1 MVSHILDNIVH
12 NQKKGVAAGIVSI
25 CSANPFVLKSAML
38 RARQN
43 GRPVLIEATCNQ
55 VNQYGGY
62 SGKTPRDF
70 AREVRELAES
80 CGLSP
85 HQVLLGGDHLGPYV
99 WRGEPARDAM
109 EKAREMVRAYVE
121 AGFTKI
127 HVDASML
134 LGDDR
139 FEGGTTELF
148 AQRTAEL
155 VKAAEDAAGSTGRQA
170 DLRYVVGNEVPL
182 PGGATS
188 DDSPFQVSNVEETH
202 QVISSI
208 QEAFHRA
215 GLQSAW
221 ERVRAIVVQPG
232 VEFSHDTIT
241 EYQRALAKDLSAL
254 IEDYPN
260 LVYEAHSTDY
270 QTALALRQLVE
281 DHFAILKVGPALTF
295 AFREAIFALAMIEDE
310 LNRCR
315 ILSSSSQVVER
326 LDKAML
332 EEPRFWKPYY
342 GGDEHQQAFARKYSF
357 SDRCRYYWPVGDV
370 QLALESLLQ
379 QLTQAPIPLS
389 LLSQF
394 MPVQYLHVREGK
406 IACTPDALIFDRIA
420 QVLEDYAF
428 ACSPGE
434 EVEHGQVN

>member
-1 MVSHILDNIVH
+1 MAFHILDDIVQA
-12 NQKKGVAAGIVSI
+12 QKKGIAAGIVSI
-25 CSANPFVLKSAML
+25 CSANPYVLKSALL
-38 RARQN
+38 RARKTGQ
-43 GRPVLIEATCNQ
+43 PILIEATCNQ

-62 SGKTPRDF
+62 SGKTPQDF
-70 AREVRELAES
+70 AREVKELAVS
-80 CGLSP
+80 CGVNP
-85 HQVLLGGDHLGPYV
+85 KQVLLGGDHLGPYV
-99 WRGEPARDAM
+99 WRNESAQDAM
-109 EKAREMVRAYVE
+109 RKAREMVRAYVE

-139 FEGGTTELF
+139 LDGRTTELF

-155 VKAAEDAAGSTGRQA
+155 VKAAEEAAGSTSYQA

-188 DDSPFQVSNVEETH
+188 GDSHVKVSDVDETQ

-208 QEAFHRA
+208 QQAFHRA

-221 ERVRAIVVQPG
+221 ERVLAIVVQPG
-232 VEFSHDTIT
+232 VEFSHDSIT

-254 IEDYPN
+254 IERYSN

-295 AFREAIFALAMIEDE
+295 AFREAVFALAMIENE
-310 LNRCR
+310 LYRYR

-332 EEPRFWKPYY
+332 DEPRFWQPYY

-357 SDRCRYYWPVGDV
+357 SDRCRYYWPVREVQQALEYLLV
-370 QLALESLLQ
+370 QLAQ
-379 QLTQAPIPLS
+379 IPIPLS
-389 LLSQF
+389 LLSQY
-394 MPVQYLHVREGK
+394 MPVQYLHLREGK
-406 IACTPDALIFDRIA
+406 IACTPEALIFDRIA
-420 QVLEDYAF
+420 QVLEDYEF
-428 ACSPGE
+428 ACSPRGE
-434 EVEHGQVN
+434 VGLGQGN

>member
-1 MVSHILDNIVH
+1 MVSYILDDIVH
-12 NQKKGVAAGIVSI
+12 NQKKGIAAGIVSI

-38 RARQN
+38 RACQN

-80 CGLSP
+80 CGLSS
-85 HQVLLGGDHLGPYV
+85 QQILLGGDHLGPYV
-99 WRGEPARDAM
+99 WRSEPAQDAM
-109 EKAREMVRAYVE
+109 GKACEMVRAYVE

-155 VKAAEDAAGSTGRQA
+155 VKAAEDAAGSADRQA

-182 PGGATS
+182 PGGATR
-188 DDSPFQVSNVEETH
+188 DDSPIQVSNVEETR
-202 QVISSI
+202 QVISSV
-208 QEAFHRA
+208 QEVFQRA

-221 ERVRAIVVQPG
+221 ERVIAIVVQPG

-241 EYQRALAKDLSAL
+241 EYQRALAKDLSGL
-254 IEDYPN
+254 IEGYSN

-295 AFREAIFALAMIEDE
+295 AFREAVFALAMIEEE
-310 LNRCR
+310 LYRCR
-315 ILSSSSQVVER
+315 FLSSSSQVVQR

-332 EEPRFWKPYY
+332 DEPRFWQPYY

-357 SDRCRYYWPVGDV
+357 SDRCRYYWPVRDV
-370 QLALESLLQ
+370 QLALERLLQ
-379 QLTQAPIPLS
+379 QLTQVPIPLS
-389 LLSQF
+389 LLSQY
-394 MPVQYLHVREGK
+394 MPVQYLHLREGK
-406 IACTPDALIFDRIA
+406 IPCTPEALIFDRVA
-420 QVLEDYAF
+420 QVLEDYEF
-428 ACSPGE
+428 ACSPRE
-434 EVEHGQVN
+434 EAGHGQGN